1 VTGQGDQHLSA
12 ILGGGAADR
21 EPPRASAAQPT
32 EPSANGA
39 DPAPESS
46 TGRPT
51 PRPTPTGGGR
61 ADRATQPSRAWSDDS
76 TEVLRSPGALI
87 AERYRLLAQA
97 GADRSVHAEFWRA
110 RDTVLERDVGLTLLC
125 ETGESGQAARAVD
138 MIARALRW
146 GRFEHV
152 GCARLLDVMPGDH
165 GGLPQDVLGL
175 AVTEWVPGRGL
186 AEAVAAG
193 PLRTGVVLSMLE
205 PLVQATE
212 AAHQLGLVLG
222 CTHPQ
227 RIRVTPEGKLR
238 LAFTLPD
245 PDLTSGD
252 DVIGLG
258 ALLYVLLTGHWPL
271 SDTDAE
277 PAGLPP
283 APRDLRDVVV
293 PPGVVRPGV
302 SLEVSAL
309 AQGALGA
316 GAPPRRILTAAGV
329 HKVLA
334 ELLEA
339 EREAALLPPPDDGA
353 PATPD
358 EVWRADPVP
367 AQEPDRRR
375 KLSIGMAGLGLGM
388 IVVLGYVGAQ
398 VGSALGITGS
408 STPRITVTSPAPP
421 AAPNQAR
428 APGGQPGPV
437 DGQPGPVDGQPS
449 PVDGQ
454 PSPVD
459 GQPAPAGGQPAP
471 AGGQPGAGATQSGG
485 APAPVSGQDGAADH
499 NREAVVRPNVVRV
512 YDPTGDPDNAG
523 RVSRAVDDD
532 PVSSWSTYI
541 YRRPFPALKPGVGVM
556 VSFSSPVQL
565 STLTIASPSQGS
577 QIEIRSAPA
586 PDAAF
591 NQTIPIG
598 AATVSGQNSSV
609 SLAGSQPVQNVL
621 VWITKLGGGGD
632 QNVTVLSDL
641 RFERVTG

>member
-1 VTGQGDQHLSA
+1 MTGQGDQHLSA

-21 EPPRASAAQPT
+21 DPLRASAGQPT
-32 EPSANGA
+32 ESSANGA
-39 DPAPESS
+39 DPAPASP
-46 TGRPT
+46 TGRPM
-51 PRPTPTGGGR
+51 PRPTPAVGGR
-61 ADRATQPSRAWSDDS
+61 AEADRSTQPNRAGSEDS

-87 AERYRLLAQA
+87 ANRYRLLAQA

-125 ETGESGQAARAVD
+125 ETGESGQAARAAD
-138 MIARALRW
+138 MIARSLRW
-146 GRFEHV
+146 GWFEHV
-152 GCARLLDVMPGDH
+152 GCARLLDVMPSDH

-212 AAHQLGLVLG
+212 AAHRLGLVLG

-227 RIRVTPEGKLR
+227 RVRVTPEGKLR
-238 LAFTLPD
+238 LAFALPD
-245 PDLTSGD
+245 PDLASGD

-277 PAGLPP
+277 LAGLPP

-293 PPGVVRPGV
+293 PPGVVRPGL

-316 GAPPRRILTAAGV
+316 GAPHRRILTAAGV

-358 EVWRADPVP
+358 EVWRADSVP

-398 VGSALGITGS
+398 VSSALGITGS

-421 AAPNQAR
+421 VAPNQAG
-428 APGGQPGPV
+428 APGDQPGPV
-437 DGQPGPVDGQPS
+437 DGQPG
-449 PVDGQ
+449 
-454 PSPVD
+454 
-459 GQPAPAGGQPAP
+459 AAGGR
-471 AGGQPGAGATQSGG
+471 PGAEATQSGV
-485 APAPVSGQDGAADH
+485 APVPGQDGAADH

-523 RVSRAVDDD
+523 RVRRAVDDD

-598 AATVSGQNSSV
+598 ATTVSGQNTSV

>member
-21 EPPRASAAQPT
+21 DAPRASAGQPT

-39 DPAPESS
+39 GPAPVSGAGPAPVS
-46 TGRPT
+46 PTRRPT
-51 PRPTPTGGGR
+51 PRPTPAVG
-61 ADRATQPSRAWSDDS
+61 DRTTRPDEAGSNDS

-87 AERYRLLAQA
+87 ADRYRLLAQA
-97 GADRSVHAEFWRA
+97 GADPSVQAEFWRA

-125 ETGESGQAARAVD
+125 ETGEPGQAARATD

-146 GRFEHV
+146 GRFEHL

-175 AVTEWVPGRGL
+175 AVTEWVPGRAL
-186 AEAVAAG
+186 AEAVGAG
-193 PLRTGVVLSMLE
+193 PLRTGVVLSMLD

-212 AAHQLGLVLG
+212 AAHRQGLVLG

-227 RIRVTPEGKLR
+227 RVRVTPEGKLR
-238 LAFTLPD
+238 LAFTLPH
-245 PDLTSGD
+245 PDLAPGD

-271 SDTDAE
+271 SDRDAE
-277 PAGLPP
+277 LAGLPP
-283 APRDLRDVVV
+283 APRDLREVVV

-316 GAPPRRILTAAGV
+316 GAPHRQILTAAGV

-358 EVWRADPVP
+358 EVWRADSVP

-408 STPRITVTSPAPP
+408 STPRITVISPAPP
-421 AAPNQAR
+421 AAPDAAASAG
-428 APGGQPGPV
+428 APGDQPGPGDNQPGPV
-437 DGQPGPVDGQPS
+437 
-449 PVDGQ
+449 
-454 PSPVD
+454 
-459 GQPAPAGGQPAP
+459 GGQSGSAP
-471 AGGQPGAGATQSGG
+471 P
-485 APAPVSGQDGAADH
+485 SGQDGVAGH
-499 NREAVVRPNVVRV
+499 GREAAVRPNAVRV

-523 RVSRAVDDD
+523 RVNRAVDDD

-586 PDAAF
+586 PDTAF

-598 AATVSGQNSSV
+598 AATISGQSTTV